1 MDSIRFFR
9 IVVFLPV
16 CLAMSSWGIMAQQS
30 FSPSQQKVYEQCLKD
45 ANKTWMFDCECIAG
59 QYPVFAEKLKV
70 EQYDRLMGEAKTDC
84 QRGSTMVDPYMPSSG
99 NARADAHVNRKDACT
114 VLETLKAK
122 GAGALPDPPADQFW
136 QAVAADVTCR
146 SREKIYQYALKN
158 CPFGSQVTVPR
169 ETFCPCYATEY
180 ADAFMDP
187 KNKPDSKSKT
197 QVGSQAMTKC
207 GNK

>member
-1 MDSIRFFR
+1 MVIL
-9 IVVFLPV
+9 VPV
-16 CLAMSSWGIMAQQS
+16 CLVMGNRSVVAQQP
-30 FSPSQQKVYEQCLKD
+30 FSPAQQKVYEQCLKD

-59 QYPVFAEKLKV
+59 QYPEVAAKLKAKQY
-70 EQYDRLMGEAKTDC
+70 EQLLGEAKMGC

-99 NARADAHVNRKDACT
+99 NSRGDAHANRKDACA

-136 QAVAADVTCR
+136 LAVADDVTCR
-146 SREKIYQYALKN
+146 SREKIYQYALKS
-158 CPFGSQVTVPR
+158 CPHGPQITSPK
-169 ETFCPCYATEY
+169 ETFCPCYAAEY

-197 QVGSQAMTKC
+197 QVGSAAMTKC
-207 GNK
+207 KNR